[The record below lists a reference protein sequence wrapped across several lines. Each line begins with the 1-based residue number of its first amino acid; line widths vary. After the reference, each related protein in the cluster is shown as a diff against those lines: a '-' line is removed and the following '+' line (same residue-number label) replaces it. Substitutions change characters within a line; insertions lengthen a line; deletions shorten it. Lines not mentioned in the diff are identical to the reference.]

1 VKLVN
6 TAEKMVNTRAMLD
19 YMTDSSVS
27 KSARSA
33 NSVVTSV
40 NIPGKWDYM
49 KDSLESTMVMLDYNA
64 AKRALP
70 IAPVTLASMKEKL
83 VNNSVTW
90 VNSSVKWG
98 CMMDSL
104 VSNLATLD
112 CRKGSSVNSLAMPDS
127 DYTSDWYNWANTSD
141 STADNADSLD
151 WS

>member
-49 KDSLESTMVMLDYNA
+49 KDSLESRKVMLDYNA

-70 IAPVTLASMKEKL
+70 IAPVTLASMKEML
-83 VNNSVTW
+83 ENS
-90 VNSSVKWG
+90 
-98 CMMDSL
+98 
-104 VSNLATLD
+104 
-112 CRKGSSVNSLAMPDS
+112 
-127 DYTSDWYNWANTSD
+127 
-141 STADNADSLD
+141 
-151 WS
+151 